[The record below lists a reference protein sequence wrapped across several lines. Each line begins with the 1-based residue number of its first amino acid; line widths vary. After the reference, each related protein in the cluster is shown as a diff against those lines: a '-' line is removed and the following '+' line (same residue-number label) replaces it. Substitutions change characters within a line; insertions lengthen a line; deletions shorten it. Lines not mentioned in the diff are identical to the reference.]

1 MEEDL
6 KIYLQEIIGDDFT
19 VKNFLKELQ
28 STRIT
33 TLKLPDKRI
42 VKLDICSNA
51 KECVDYVQHLK
62 KPEISKP
69 GVSAYFLASKCCINC
84 PCYCN
89 VQSIVGPF
97 LPIKG

>member
-1 MEEDL
+1 MEEYL

-19 VKNFLKELQ
+19 VKKFLKELQ

-84 PCYCN
+84 THYYSLQH
-89 VQSIVGPF
+89 VAGPF
-97 LPIKG
+97 IPLKI